1 MVRYFF
7 ALQGTKKYSRD
18 KKEPLSNYLKEVRGL
33 HLDTKTLDLEKMI
46 EIQKKIVPEVAEML
60 LERYNIL
67 RFIHYNQPIG
77 RRSLSNVMGLGERII
92 RSEVNFLKEQDFIE
106 IRAEGMNTTQN
117 GENTLE
123 MLRSIIHSFKGL
135 SNLEEEVLK
144 KLGIRKVMIIPGL
157 EKTNHVV
164 LKEIGRVA
172 GNYLKSII
180 KPDMVIGV
188 TGGDTMA
195 MLAEEMIDEP
205 SKNLNIT
212 VVPGRGGMGREVEK
226 QANTIAAK
234 IAKKLKVSYK
244 LLHMPDNISKDL
256 LMSLS
261 EDPSI
266 KEVMD
271 YLQRIDIFIFG
282 IGRADTLARRRELDE
297 KVIDLLKKKG
307 AVAEAFG
314 YYFDKQGSIVYEV
327 NTVGVRLEHYKR
339 LRNVVGAAAG
349 EDKAEAIIAFS
360 RLNKNLVLTID
371 EGLAKEIIKYEY

>member
-1 MVRYFF
+1 M
-7 ALQGTKKYSRD
+7 
-18 KKEPLSNYLKEVRGL
+18 